1 MYKED
6 TSLIFSSVLRNA
18 REKRQITQIELIRE
32 IHDKFGIDIST
43 SMLSRYEDELTPL
56 PRRMSV
62 EAMFA
67 LSVYLDIDLNEL
79 AKMEVE
85 KIKKEKNR

>member
-1 MYKED
+1 M
-6 TSLIFSSVLRNA
+6 IFSSVLRNA